1 MIENVNIYLNYHY
14 QFANILKCVLGC
26 ASFMLMEFFLSAI
39 KADSSVKAIIAAC
52 FGVMCFIFLI
62 FRSYTPVDDIIQFVL
77 TVTFLWLLGS
87 AIFNEGNENSEDTL

>member
-39 KADSSVKAIIAAC
+39 KADSSVKAISMKEMKIRRI
-52 FGVMCFIFLI
+52 G
-62 FRSYTPVDDIIQFVL
+62 Y
-77 TVTFLWLLGS
+77 
-87 AIFNEGNENSEDTL
+87 E